1 MRPSR
6 KLITLSFTG
15 LCLSFLPVLARYLLS
30 GETAEL
36 VGMLWWAIVILI
48 LLAAIV
54 DLLFGRSAIRLVVK
68 RQLPGNL
75 SVGIANSAAVI
86 LENPYKRQILCT
98 VTDQLADGITT
109 DSLPLTM
116 SLKAGHKRI
125 IHYYIYPNSRGQFK
139 MGSIDIRI
147 TSMWQLWEF
156 RQQVCADQT
165 VNVYPNFKPV
175 LDNKILSMEQQLTRM
190 GAHVVQRRGQG
201 LDFHQ
206 LREFQQGDA
215 LRQVDWRASARQAK
229 LISREYQS
237 EKDQDVI
244 FLLDCGRRMR
254 IKEDEISHFD
264 HALNAMLVTAW
275 MALRQGDAV
284 GMMSVAGAE
293 RWLSPVK
300 GCAAM
305 NLLLNQVYDLHST
318 TENSDYLRAAEQLM
332 TRHRKH
338 ALIVIITNVRDEG
351 AEDLQAAI
359 RLLSGSHQVMV
370 ASMREVQ
377 LDQLLSQS
385 VESFDQALA
394 VCGTARYLQE
404 RQQALRLLGSM
415 GITLT
420 DVLPPSLPVALV
432 NGYLSIKASGTL

>member
-1 MRPSR
+1 MS
-6 KLITLSFTG
+6 I
-15 LCLSFLPVLARYLLS
+15 LPVLARYSLS
-30 GETAEL
+30 GGSAEFVSMAWWGIGFFAFL
-36 VGMLWWAIVILI
+36 VVM
-48 LLAAIV
+48 V
-54 DLLFGRSAIRLVVK
+54 DLGFSRTVSQLAVK

-75 SVGIANSAAVI
+75 SVGVANAAAVVI
-86 LENPYKRQILCT
+86 ENLHKRQVLCT
-98 VTDQLADGITT
+98 ITDQMAEGFIT
-109 DSLPLTM
+109 DNLPVTV
-116 SLKAGHKRI
+116 SLKPGHKRTL
-125 IHYYIYPNSRGQFK
+125 HYHLFPNLRGLFQL
-139 MGSIDIRI
+139 GSIDIRI
-147 TSMWQLWEF
+147 TSVLQLWEF
-156 RQQVCADQT
+156 RQQTCGDQT
-165 VNVYPNFKPV
+165 VKVYPNFKPV

-190 GAHVVQRRGQG
+190 GAQVIPRRGQG

-206 LREFQQGDA
+206 LREFQQGDV

-254 IKEDEISHFD
+254 IKEDELSHFD

-284 GMMSVAGAE
+284 GMMSVAGAD

-300 GCAAM
+300 GRAAI

-332 TRHRKH
+332 TSHRKH
-338 ALIVIITNVRDEG
+338 ALVILVTNVRDEG

-370 ASMREVQ
+370 AGLREVQ

-385 VESFDQALA
+385 VQSFDQALA

-404 RQQALRLLGSM
+404 RQQAFRQLGSM
-415 GITLT
+415 GITLA
-420 DVLPPSLPVALV
+420 DVLPAALPVALV
-432 NGYLSIKASGTL
+432 NGYLSIKASGAL